1 VGSKTGIRQSFAA
14 PARNDCVEI
23 RGARQNNLKGID
35 LDLPLGKLT
44 VVTGPSGSGKSSL
57 AFETI
62 YAEGQRRYVE
72 TFSPYMRQFLDRMDK
87 PRVDDIRGI
96 PPAIAIEQANPVKSS
111 RSTVG
116 TMTEINDYLKLLWPH
131 VAKAFCPNCGR
142 EIRPETAQSI
152 ADQILQ
158 DCAGKNVLITFWV
171 AVPPKTAPRAFFDFL
186 QQQGYLRVWI
196 DNQVVR
202 ADVAEPAFGGQPLQ
216 VRTAD
221 AKHERGRRGRAIQP
235 VGSTGCPPGAERTDP
250 KIKRLGARVQVIQ
263 DRIAIGEENRARI
276 AEAIETALRF
286 GKGKVNVIPVE
297 AGVSPAKSKNAAD
310 AAATTAMPFSIGW
323 HCAYCDL
330 DIRPPTPGLLS
341 FNNPLGACPECRGFG
356 RTISIDLNKAIPD
369 RRLSIKQGVVRV
381 FRGAEFGESQ
391 KDLLR
396 ACAREEVDIN
406 VPFEELPEADQDFV
420 IEGEKRSGDYTE
432 EDYEHDRWYGV
443 RGFFR
448 WLESKTYKM
457 HVRVLLSRYRA
468 YITCPRCKGG
478 RYQPEALN
486 YKISI
491 KPEIRTPKS
500 EIVLSLPEFQALPI
514 SDAHDFLRNI
524 EIPAPNKTAQMLRD
538 EICARL
544 NYLCEVGVSY
554 LTLDRSTR
562 TLSGGE
568 VQRVNLTTC
577 LGASLVN
584 TLFVMDEPSIGLHPR
599 DVGQLVRVM
608 RNLRDKGNT
617 LLVVEHEEQ
626 IIRAADN
633 LIDLGPGRGEDGG
646 ELVWNGPL
654 DDFLARNGE
663 NVGSAGASPA
673 VSHASRDTGI
683 IFGGA
688 PKTALEG
695 ARAPQSLTRDYLT
708 NRKSIR
714 FPKSRRDWTS
724 SIKLVGARQHNLKN
738 IDVDLPLGVFA
749 CVTGV
754 SGSGKSTLIH
764 DVLYR
769 NLLRARGQSSD
780 HQPSQSYGSAGE
792 PGACKSVIG
801 AHRIADVVM
810 VDQLPLARTPRS
822 TPILYLG
829 LFDRVR
835 ELFAARPEAM
845 AQGLT
850 AGAFSFNSGGGR
862 CERCSGTGYEKIEM
876 QFLSDLFVRCAEC
889 EGKRFQPHVLKVRVQ
904 NKSIHDVLELTV
916 SEAIEFFAQIG
927 ETTIEPSLGAA
938 RPPLPGRERNEVRV
952 GRATEISNGLK
963 VLEEVGLGYLR
974 LGQPLNTLSGGES
987 QRLKLVRHLTQT
999 ENVLPASALD
1009 GLRRGERSTPMNRE
1023 QASNDQNRN
1032 GEAIGNLFIFDEPTT
1047 GLHFDDVAMLLQ
1059 LFQRLVDRGHSIV
1072 VIEHNLEVI
1081 KCADWIIDLGPEAG
1095 EAGGE
1100 VVATGTPEEIARVK
1114 HSHTGKFLRDVLGK
1128 GSAGMLPAV
1137 RGILPRA
1144 TQRAYANDG
1153 NEFTLGAAEKP
1164 SDSMPDGA
1172 SRMLALPNQRADG
1185 GRDGAIQI
1193 HGAREHN
1200 LKNIDIKIPREQ
1212 LVVITGL
1219 SGSGK
1224 STLAFDILFA
1234 EGQRRFLDSMS
1245 PYARQFVEQ
1254 LEKPDVDLVSGLPPS
1269 VAIEQRVTR
1278 GGGKSTV
1285 ATVTEVY
1292 HFLRLLFAKTGTQFC
1307 PDCDLPVAKQSV
1319 ASIVK
1324 QIEAAANRAP
1334 VKVLAPLVK
1343 ARKGFH
1349 TDVAHWA
1356 ERQGFDT
1363 LYVDGRLVPISHFR
1377 KLERF
1382 IEHTIDV
1389 VVGMIDRRRVVHA
1402 RDIVRRALEIGRGT
1416 ARLLDSKNRLTV
1428 TSTEMSC
1435 PGCGRAF
1442 EELDPRLFSFNSPHG
1457 ACEECGG
1464 FGEIWDRELQTAANR
1479 DGESLLENELAAERE
1494 SEWIEEG
1501 EARECPSCHG
1511 SRLNAVARH
1520 VRVQGFT
1527 IDQFTNLSASEAAR
1541 AIDRLKFKGAHQT
1554 IAAGLLPEIQQRL
1567 LFMEKV
1573 GLGYLA
1579 LGRSAKTL
1587 SGGES
1592 QRIRLAAQLGS
1603 NLRGVL
1609 YVLDEPTI
1617 GLHPRDNL
1625 RLLETLT
1632 ALRNKG
1638 NSLVVVEHDDET
1650 MRHADHII
1658 DLGPR
1663 AGIHGGEVVVS
1674 GTLRDIERTPN
1685 SETARCL
1692 KKPLCHPIRGSRR
1705 SLPDTENWIEIRS
1718 ACANNL
1724 KGIDVRFPVGRL
1736 SVITGISG
1744 SGKSTLMHN
1753 VIWPAVCEQLKERK
1767 RAGNGDLFKLV
1778 SGAEEIE
1785 AVYEV
1790 DQSPIGKTSRSTPGT
1805 YVKVF
1810 DEIRGL
1816 YAQLPVSRVRG
1827 YSASRFSFNAEGGR
1841 CETCKGQG
1849 AIKLEMNFLP
1859 SSYVPCEDCHGRRYN
1874 PQTLEVL
1881 YNEKSIGDVMEMTI
1895 EEAAQFFSAH
1905 PKIARPLS
1913 LLLDTGLGYLKLGQP
1928 SPTLSGG
1935 EAQRLK
1941 LVTQLKRG
1949 VGRAADERI
1958 RKMRKP
1964 GSTLYLL
1971 EEPTIGLHMADIELL
1986 LNVLHRLV
1994 DEGNTVIVIEHNL
2007 SVIAEADYIV
2017 DLGPEA
2023 GDAGGDLVAC
2033 GTPEQ
2038 VAKNRVSRTA
2048 PFLQKV
2054 LNQSA
2059 TRVFST

>member
-1 VGSKTGIRQSFAA
+1 MGSKIGNRESVTAA
-14 PARNDCVEI
+14 SGTDCIEI

-35 LDLPLGKLT
+35 VDLPLGKLT

-57 AFETI
+57 SFETI

-96 PPAIAIEQANPVKSS
+96 PPAIAIEQSNPVKTS

-116 TMTEINDYLKLLWPH
+116 TMTEINDYLKLIWPL
-131 VAKAFCPNCGR
+131 VARAFCPNCRR

-152 ADQILQ
+152 ADQILR
-158 DCAGKNVLITFWV
+158 DCAGKNILITFWV
-171 AVPPKTAPRAFFDFL
+171 PVPAKTEPQAFFDFL
-186 QQQGYLRVWI
+186 QQQGYLRVWLADEI
-196 DNQVVR
+196 VR
-202 ADVAEPAFGGQPLQ
+202 VD
-216 VRTAD
+216 
-221 AKHERGRRGRAIQP
+221 
-235 VGSTGCPPGAERTDP
+235 SDP

-263 DRIAIGEENRARI
+263 DRIAISNENRARL

-286 GKGKVNVIPVE
+286 GKGKVNAVPILE
-297 AGVSPAKSKNAAD
+297 AAHPAVGPCQSAI
-310 AAATTAMPFSIGW
+310 PFSTGW

-330 DIRPPTPGLLS
+330 DIRPPTPGLFS

-356 RTISIDLNKAIPD
+356 RTIAIDLNKAIPD
-369 RRLSIKQGVVRV
+369 RSLTIKQGAVRV

-396 ACAREEVDIN
+396 ACAREEIDID
-406 VPFEELPEADQDFV
+406 VPFEELPQADQDFV
-420 IEGEKRSGDYTE
+420 IEGERHSGEYTD
-432 EDYEHDRWYGV
+432 EDYENDRWYGV

-468 YITCPRCKGG
+468 YVRCPKCEGG

-486 YKISI
+486 YKIVAAVSDC
-491 KPEIRTPKS
+491 RDGDQKS
-500 EIVLSLPEFQALPI
+500 PLQLTLPEFQALSI
-514 SDAHDFLRNI
+514 SNTHDFLRRLNA
-524 EIPAPNKTAQMLRD
+524 PAGDKTTQMLRD

-544 NYLCEVGVSY
+544 NYLCEVGVGY

-608 RNLRDKGNT
+608 HNLRDKGNT

-633 LIDLGPGRGEDGG
+633 LIDLGPGRGEHGG
-646 ELVWNGPL
+646 RLVWNGAL
-654 DDFLARNGE
+654 QDFVGQVLRLPNPATASDALALQ
-663 NVGSAGASPA
+663 
-673 VSHASRDTGI
+673 SR
-683 IFGGA
+683 
-688 PKTALEG
+688 
-695 ARAPQSLTRDYLT
+695 SLTADYLSG
-708 NRKSIR
+708 RKSITV
-714 FPKSRRDWTS
+714 PKSRRKS
-724 SIKLVGARQHNLKN
+724 KSAIKITGARQHNLKN
-738 IDVDLPLGVFA
+738 IDVELPLGVFT

-754 SGSGKSTLIH
+754 SGSGKSTLVH

-769 NLLRARGQSSD
+769 NLLVAKGQRNGD
-780 HQPSQSYGSAGE
+780 DV
-792 PGACKSVIG
+792 GACKTITG
-801 AHRIADVVM
+801 AHRINDVMM
-810 VDQLPLARTPRS
+810 VDQSPLARTPRS

-835 ELFAARPEAM
+835 ELFAAQPEAM
-845 AQGLT
+845 AQGL
-850 AGAFSFNSGGGR
+850 AASAFSFNSGNGR

-889 EGKRFQPHVLKVRVQ
+889 EGKRFQPHILKVRLKE
-904 NKSIHDVLELTV
+904 KSIHGILELTV
-916 SEAIEFFAQIG
+916 GEAIEFFAQ
-927 ETTIEPSLGAA
+927 LGD
-938 RPPLPGRERNEVRV
+938 ER
-952 GRATEISNGLK
+952 GAQISHGLK
-963 VLEEVGLGYLR
+963 VLGEVGLGYLR

-987 QRLKLVRHLTQT
+987 QRLKLVGHLAET
-999 ENVLPASALD
+999 ENVQRPSA
-1009 GLRRGERSTPMNRE
+1009 
-1023 QASNDQNRN
+1023 
-1032 GEAIGNLFIFDEPTT
+1032 EAAGSLFIFDEPTT
-1047 GLHFDDVAMLLQ
+1047 GLHFDDVAMLLR

-1081 KCADWIIDLGPEAG
+1081 KCADWIVDLGPEAG
-1095 EAGGE
+1095 DAGGE
-1100 VVATGTPEEIARVK
+1100 VVAVGTPEQIADIEK
-1114 HSHTGKFLRDVLGK
+1114 SHTGKFLKRVLSKIQKSLRVIPSGK
-1128 GSAGMLPAV
+1128 HGEGPHKTSRELEGSFAY
-1137 RGILPRA
+1137 
-1144 TQRAYANDG
+1144 TQDDG
-1153 NEFTLGAAEKP
+1153 VELARAAETGP
-1164 SDSMPDGA
+1164 RFRV
-1172 SRMLALPNQRADG
+1172 SRRN
-1185 GRDGAIQI
+1185 GAIRV

-1200 LKNIDIKIPREQ
+1200 LKNIDVKIPREQ

-1307 PDCDLPVAKQSV
+1307 PDCDVPVAKQSV

-1324 QIEAAANRAP
+1324 QIEAAAKSRKLSGL
-1334 VKVLAPLVK
+1334 KVLAPLVK

-1356 ERQGFDT
+1356 ERQGFET
-1363 LYVDGRLVPISHFR
+1363 LCVDGQLLPIRNFR

-1382 IEHTIDV
+1382 KEHTIDV
-1389 VVGMIDRRRVVHA
+1389 VVGVIDRKRIADVREIA
-1402 RDIVRRALEIGRGT
+1402 RRALEIGRGT
-1416 ARLLDSKNRLTV
+1416 ARLLDSRNRMTV
-1428 TSTEMSC
+1428 MSTEMSC
-1435 PGCGRAF
+1435 PRCGRAF

-1457 ACEECGG
+1457 ACEACGG
-1464 FGEIWDRELQTAANR
+1464 FGEIWDQDFQTASDR
-1479 DGESLLENELAAERE
+1479 DGESVLENELAAERE
-1494 SEWIEEG
+1494 SEWIEES
-1501 EARECPSCHG
+1501 EARECSSCHG

-1520 VRVQGFT
+1520 VRVQGYT
-1527 IDQFTNLSASEAAR
+1527 IDQFTNFSASEAVR
-1541 AIDRLKFKGAHQT
+1541 RIDRLKFKGTHQT

-1567 LFMEKV
+1567 RFMEKV

-1638 NSLVVVEHDDET
+1638 NSLIIVEHDEET
-1650 MRHADHII
+1650 MRRADHII

-1663 AGIHGGEVVVS
+1663 AGLHGGQVVAT
-1674 GTLRDIERTPN
+1674 GTLGDIDRNLN

-1692 KKPLCHPIRGSRR
+1692 KAPVRHPIRGSRR
-1705 SLPDTENWIEIRS
+1705 ALRDVDNWIEIRG
-1718 ACANNL
+1718 ARANNL
-1724 KGIDVRFPVGRL
+1724 KNVDVRFPVGRL
-1736 SVITGISG
+1736 SVISGISG
-1744 SGKSTLMHN
+1744 SGKSTLMHD
-1753 VIWPAVCEQLKERK
+1753 VIWTAVRQQLQERK

-1778 SGAEEIE
+1778 SGAQEIE

-1810 DEIRGL
+1810 DEIRNL

-1849 AIKLEMNFLP
+1849 VIKLEMNFLP

-1874 PQTLEVL
+1874 PQTLEIL

-1895 EEAAQFFSAH
+1895 EEAAQFFSVH

-1913 LLLDTGLGYLKLGQP
+1913 LLVDTGLGYLKLGQP

-1949 VGRAADERI
+1949 VGRAVNERI

-2007 SVIAEADYIV
+2007 DVIAEADYIV

-2023 GDAGGDLVAC
+2023 GDAGGRVVAA
-2033 GTPEQ
+2033 GTPEH

-2048 PFLQKV
+2048 PFLRKV
-2054 LNQSA
+2054 LNTSRA
-2059 TRVFST
+2059 KPALSSERSEAKSKDPVALP

>member
-1 VGSKTGIRQSFAA
+1 VGSKIASTKHRRVPVAKDYIE
-14 PARNDCVEI
+14 V

-35 LDLPLGKLT
+35 VDLPLGKLT
-44 VVTGPSGSGKSSL
+44 AVTGPSGSGKSSL

-116 TMTEINDYLKLLWPH
+116 TMTEINDYLKLLWPR
-131 VAKAFCPNCGR
+131 VARAFCPNCGR

-152 ADQILQ
+152 VEQIFTQFSTCHSERSEAKRNEVEESLTFSKISRDPSTSLRSAQ
-158 DCAGKNVLITFWV
+158 DDKRETPVTVLVTFWV
-171 AVPPKTAPRAFFDFL
+171 AVPPKTEPRKFFEFL

-196 DNQVVR
+196 DNQIVR
-202 ADVAEPAFGGQPLQ
+202 VDV
-216 VRTAD
+216 
-221 AKHERGRRGRAIQP
+221 
-235 VGSTGCPPGAERTDP
+235 DP
-250 KIKRLGARVQVIQ
+250 KFKRLGARVQVIQ
-263 DRIAIGEENRARI
+263 DRITISKENRARLV
-276 AEAIETALRF
+276 ESIETALRF
-286 GKGKVNVIPVE
+286 GKGKVNIIPVSE
-297 AGVSPAKSKNAAD
+297 NARHPVNREQVPNAQRGTDHRSPITD
-310 AAATTAMPFSIGW
+310 HDLPFSTGW
-323 HCAYCDL
+323 HCAHCDL
-330 DIRPPTPGLLS
+330 DVRPPTPGLFS

-356 RTISIDLNKAIPD
+356 RTIAIDLNKAIPN
-369 RRLSIKQGVVRV
+369 RSLSIKQGVVRV

-396 ACAREEVDIN
+396 ACARKEIDID
-406 VPFEELPEADQDFV
+406 VPFEELPKTDRDFV
-420 IEGEKRSGDYTE
+420 IEGEKRSGDYTD
-432 EDYEHDRWYGV
+432 EDYENDRWYGV

-468 YITCPRCKGG
+468 YITCPSCNGG
-478 RYQPEALN
+478 RYQPEARN
-486 YKISI
+486 YKILGAAVSG
-491 KPEIRTPKS
+491 PPS
-500 EIVLSLPEFQALPI
+500 EKGGLETAPPCLTVPEFQALSV
-514 SDAHDFLRNI
+514 SDARDFLRAI
-524 EIPAPNKTAQMLRD
+524 EIPSNDSTARMLRD

-544 NYLCEVGVSY
+544 NYLCEVGVGY

-599 DVGQLVRVM
+599 DVGRLVCVM
-608 RNLRDKGNT
+608 HNLRDKGNT

-626 IIRAADN
+626 VIRAADN
-633 LIDLGPGRGEDGG
+633 LIDIGPGRGEHGG
-646 ELVWNGPL
+646 ELVWNGTLDQFVNAADAPL
-654 DDFLARNGE
+654 RRALAGNRRE
-663 NVGSAGASPA
+663 
-673 VSHASRDTGI
+673 
-683 IFGGA
+683 GA
-688 PKTALEG
+688 P
-695 ARAPQSLTRDYLT
+695 APSLTREYLT
-708 NRKSIR
+708 RRKSIPVPR
-714 FPKSRRDWTS
+714 SRRKWSS
-724 SIKLVGARQHNLKN
+724 SIRIVGARQHNLRK
-738 IDVDLPLGVFA
+738 IDVDLPLGVFT

-769 NLLRARGQSSD
+769 NLLIAKGQSSD
-780 HQPSQSYGSAGE
+780 SE
-792 PGACKSVIG
+792 PGACKSVTG
-801 AHRIADVVM
+801 GHRIREVIM
-810 VDQLPLARTPRS
+810 VDQAPLARTPRS
-822 TPILYLG
+822 TPLLYLG
-829 LFDRVR
+829 LYDRVR
-835 ELFAARPEAM
+835 ELFAAQPESM
-845 AQGLT
+845 SQGLT
-850 AGAFSFNSGGGR
+850 AGTFSFNSGSGR

-889 EGKRFQPHVLKVRVQ
+889 EGKRFQPHVLKVQ
-904 NKSIHDVLELTV
+904 LHGKSIHDLLKLTV
-916 SEAIEFFAQIG
+916 SEAIEFFVQIG
-927 ETTIEPSLGAA
+927 EEKSLSEPLG
-938 RPPLPGRERNEVRV
+938 
-952 GRATEISNGLK
+952 

-987 QRLKLVRHLTQT
+987 QRLKLVGHLAET
-999 ENVLPASALD
+999 ENAVALASSQSPI
-1009 GLRRGERSTPMNRE
+1009 GKMPMPR
-1023 QASNDQNRN
+1023 
-1032 GEAIGNLFIFDEPTT
+1032 GNLFIFDEPTT
-1047 GLHFDDVAMLLQ
+1047 GLHFDDVAMLLR
-1059 LFQRLVDRGHSIV
+1059 LFQRMVDCGHSIL
-1072 VIEHNLEVI
+1072 VIEHNLQVI
-1081 KCADWIIDLGPEAG
+1081 KCADWIVDLGPEAG
-1095 EAGGE
+1095 DAGGE
-1100 VVATGTPEEIARVK
+1100 VVAVGTPEQIARTGA
-1114 HSHTGKFLRDVLGK
+1114 SHTGHFLQSVLTPSRK
-1128 GSAGMLPAV
+1128 KLPV
-1137 RGILPRA
+1137 IPR
-1144 TQRAYANDG
+1144 REDGEGPREPSRELERSFAYAQDDYA
-1153 NEFTLGAAEKP
+1153 EMARAAEDAP
-1164 SDSMPDGA
+1164 RFRVNGA
-1172 SRMLALPNQRADG
+1172 N
-1185 GRDGAIQI
+1185 GAIQV

-1200 LKNIDIKIPREQ
+1200 LKNIDVKIPREQ
-1212 LVVITGL
+1212 IVVVTGL

-1307 PDCDLPVAKQSV
+1307 PDCDLPVEKQSL
-1319 ASIVK
+1319 AAITK
-1324 QIEAAANRAP
+1324 QIESTARRGP
-1334 VKVLAPLVK
+1334 VRVLAPLVK

-1349 TDVAHWA
+1349 IEVARWA

-1363 LYVDGRLVPISHFR
+1363 LYVDGKLVPIQHFR

-1382 IEHTIDV
+1382 KEHTIDV
-1389 VVGMIDRRRVVHA
+1389 VVGLIDRKRITETRE
-1402 RDIVRRALEIGRGT
+1402 IVRRALEIGRGT

-1428 TSTEMSC
+1428 LSTEMSC
-1435 PGCGRAF
+1435 PNCGRAF

-1464 FGEIWDRELQTAANR
+1464 FGEIWNQDLQTAASP
-1479 DGESLLENELAAERE
+1479 DGESVLETELAAERE

-1501 EARECPSCHG
+1501 EARKCPSCHG

-1520 VRVQGFT
+1520 VRVQGYT

-1541 AIDRLKFKGAHQT
+1541 KVEKLKFRGTHQT
-1554 IAAGLLPEIQQRL
+1554 IAAGLVPEIQQRL
-1567 LFMEKV
+1567 RFMKKV

-1625 RLLETLT
+1625 RLLDTLT

-1638 NSLVVVEHDDET
+1638 NSLIIVEHDEET
-1650 MRHADHII
+1650 MRRADHIV

-1663 AGIHGGEVVVS
+1663 AGIHGGEIVAA
-1674 GTLRDIERTPN
+1674 GTLRDVERN
-1685 SETARCL
+1685 AHSETARCL
-1692 KKPLCHPIRGSRR
+1692 KSPLRHPLRGLRR
-1705 SLPDTENWIEIRS
+1705 SLRNIENWIEVRG
-1718 ACANNL
+1718 ARANNL
-1724 KGIDVRFPVGRL
+1724 KDIDVRLPVGRL

-1744 SGKSTLMHN
+1744 SGKSTLMHG

-1767 RAGNGDLFKLV
+1767 RAGNGDLFRLV
-1778 SGAEEIE
+1778 SGTQEIE

-1810 DEIRGL
+1810 DEIRNL
-1816 YAQLPVSRVRG
+1816 YAQLPVSRMRG

-1849 AIKLEMNFLP
+1849 VIKLEMNFLP
-1859 SSYVPCEDCHGRRYN
+1859 RSYVPCEDCGGKRYN

-1881 YNEKSIGDVMEMTI
+1881 YNDKSIGDVMEMTI

-1913 LLLDTGLGYLKLGQP
+1913 LLVDTGLGYLKLGQP

-1949 VGRAADERI
+1949 VNRAADEKI
-1958 RKMRKP
+1958 RKMREP

-2023 GDAGGDLVAC
+2023 GADGGEVVAS

-2048 PFLQKV
+2048 PFLRKV
-2054 LNQSA
+2054 LNASRA
-2059 TRVFST
+2059 KAALSS

>member
-1 VGSKTGIRQSFAA
+1 
-14 PARNDCVEI
+14 
-23 RGARQNNLKGID
+23 
-35 LDLPLGKLT
+35 
-44 VVTGPSGSGKSSL
+44 
-57 AFETI
+57 
-62 YAEGQRRYVE
+62 
-72 TFSPYMRQFLDRMDK
+72 MRQFLDRMDK

-96 PPAIAIEQANPVKSS
+96 PPAIAIEQSNPVKTS

-116 TMTEINDYLKLLWPH
+116 TMTEINDYLKLLWPR
-131 VAKAFCPNCGR
+131 VAHAFCPSCGR
-142 EIRPETAQSI
+142 EIRLETAQSI
-152 ADQILQ
+152 AEQILR
-158 DCAGKNVLITFWV
+158 DCIGKNVLITFWV
-171 AVPPKTAPRAFFDFL
+171 GVPSKTELRTFFDFL

-202 ADVAEPAFGGQPLQ
+202 VD
-216 VRTAD
+216 
-221 AKHERGRRGRAIQP
+221 
-235 VGSTGCPPGAERTDP
+235 DP
-250 KIKRLGARVQVIQ
+250 NPNVKKLGARVQVVQ
-263 DRIAIGEENRARI
+263 DRMAIAEENRARLV
-276 AEAIETALRF
+276 EAIEPALRF
-286 GKGKVNVIPVE
+286 GKGQVNVIPVE
-297 AGVSPAKSKNAAD
+297 AGVRPAISKSSAD
-310 AAATTAMPFSIGW
+310 TATATVLPFSTGW
-323 HCAYCDL
+323 HCAWCDL
-330 DIRPPTPGLLS
+330 DIRPPTVGLFS
-341 FNNPLGACPECRGFG
+341 FNNPLGACPDCRGFG
-356 RTISIDLNKAIPD
+356 RTIAIDLNKAIPD

-396 ACAREEVDIN
+396 ACAREDIDIN
-406 VPFEELPEADQDFV
+406 VPFDELPKADQDFV
-420 IEGEKRSGDYTE
+420 IEGERRSGEYTD

-468 YITCPRCKGG
+468 YVTCPKCYGG
-478 RYQPEALN
+478 RYQPEALS
-486 YKISI
+486 YKIVAAGSDGRAGDQRSPLKISI
-491 KPEIRTPKS
+491 
-500 EIVLSLPEFQALPI
+500 PEFQALSI
-514 SDAHDFLRNI
+514 SDARNLLRTL
-524 EIPAPNKTAQMLRD
+524 EGLPNDKTAQMLRD

-544 NYLCEVGVSY
+544 NYLCEVGLGY

-577 LGASLVN
+577 LGASLAN

-608 RNLRDKGNT
+608 HNLRDKGNT

-633 LIDLGPGRGEDGG
+633 LIDLGPGRGEHGG
-646 ELVWNGPL
+646 ELVWNGPFN
-654 DDFLARNGE
+654 DFVEG
-663 NVGSAGASPA
+663 GSPPGRSANRRIGTPA
-673 VSHASRDTGI
+673 
-683 IFGGA
+683 
-688 PKTALEG
+688 P
-695 ARAPQSLTRDYLT
+695 SLTRDYLT
-708 NRKSIR
+708 NRKSIPI
-714 FPKSRRDWTS
+714 PKTRRGSDSCIKISR
-724 SIKLVGARQHNLKN
+724 ARQHNLKN
-738 IDVDLPLGVFA
+738 IDVQLPLGVFT

-754 SGSGKSTLIH
+754 SGSGKSTLVH

-769 NLLRARGQSSD
+769 NLLLAKGQFSD
-780 HQPSQSYGSAGE
+780 QE
-792 PGACKSVIG
+792 PGACKSITG
-801 AHRIADVVM
+801 THRIGDVVM
-810 VDQLPLARTPRS
+810 VDQSPLARTPRS

-829 LFDRVR
+829 LFDQVR
-835 ELFAARPEAM
+835 ELFAAQPEAM

-850 AGAFSFNSGGGR
+850 TASFSFNSGTGR

-876 QFLSDLFVRCAEC
+876 QFLSDLYVRCAEC
-889 EGKRFQPHVLKVRVQ
+889 EGKRFQPHVLKVRSRD
-904 NKSIHDVLELTV
+904 KSIHDVLELTIN
-916 SEAIEFFAQIG
+916 EAIQFFASVGQHRIDEAPSPRSSPWKG
-927 ETTIEPSLGAA
+927 EADA
-938 RPPLPGRERNEVRV
+938 KRQVRV
-952 GRATEISNGLK
+952 DPCRQISDGLK
-963 VLEEVGLGYLR
+963 VLDEVGLGYLR

-987 QRLKLVRHLTQT
+987 QRLKLVGHLAET
-999 ENVLPASALD
+999 ENAK
-1009 GLRRGERSTPMNRE
+1009 RSTSKP
-1023 QASNDQNRN
+1023 QHPN
-1032 GEAIGNLFIFDEPTT
+1032 GKAIGNQQSATGNLFIFDEPTT
-1047 GLHFDDVAMLLQ
+1047 GLHFDDVALLLQ
-1059 LFQRLVDRGHSIV
+1059 LFQRLVDRGHSLV

-1081 KCADWIIDLGPEAG
+1081 KSADWIVDLGPEAG
-1095 EAGGE
+1095 DAGGE
-1100 VVATGTPEEIARVK
+1100 VVAVGTPEEIAK
-1114 HSHTGKFLRDVLGK
+1114 TENSHTGRFLRNVISSGAK
-1128 GSAGMLPAV
+1128 RS
-1137 RGILPRA
+1137 RA
-1144 TQRAYANDG
+1144 
-1153 NEFTLGAAEKP
+1153 
-1164 SDSMPDGA
+1164 A
-1172 SRMLALPNQRADG
+1172 SRPPEAAWPGFQSPWQDRMAISPGSFDYAQDDSVELLRVADAS
-1185 GRDGAIQI
+1185 GRYNPDKRNGAIHV

-1200 LKNIDIKIPREQ
+1200 LKNIDLKIPREQ

-1224 STLAFDILFA
+1224 STVAFDILFA

-1254 LEKPDVDLVSGLPPS
+1254 LEKPDVDLVSGLPPT

-1307 PDCDLPVAKQSV
+1307 PACDLPVEKQSA

-1324 QIEAAANRAP
+1324 QIETAAKRGP
-1334 VKVLAPLVK
+1334 LKVLAPLVK

-1349 TDVAHWA
+1349 TDVARWA
-1356 ERQGFDT
+1356 DRQGFDT
-1363 LYVDGRLVPISHFR
+1363 LYVDGKLIPIAQFR

-1382 IEHTIDV
+1382 KEHTIDV
-1389 VVGMIDRRRVVHA
+1389 VVGVIDRRRIVSA
-1402 RDIVRRALEIGRGT
+1402 REITHRALDIGKGT

-1428 TSTEMSC
+1428 VSTEMSC
-1435 PGCGRAF
+1435 PNCGRAF

-1457 ACEECGG
+1457 MCEECGG
-1464 FGEIWDRELQTAANR
+1464 FGEIWNHDLQTGANR
-1479 DGESLLENELAAERE
+1479 DGESVLENELAAERE
-1494 SEWIEEG
+1494 SEWIDEG
-1501 EARECPSCHG
+1501 EARKCPSCHG
-1511 SRLNAVARH
+1511 SRLNAEARH
-1520 VRVQGFT
+1520 VRVQGYT
-1527 IDQFTNLSASEAAR
+1527 IDQFTDRSAGQAAR
-1541 AIDRLKFKGAHQT
+1541 AIAKLRFKGRNQT
-1554 IAAGLLPEIQQRL
+1554 VAAGLIPEIQQRL
-1567 LFMEKV
+1567 RFMETV

-1617 GLHPRDNL
+1617 GLHPRDNQ

-1632 ALRNKG
+1632 TLRNKG
-1638 NSLVVVEHDDET
+1638 NSLLVVEHDEET
-1650 MRHADHII
+1650 IRRADHIV

-1663 AGIHGGEVVVS
+1663 AGIHGGQVVTS
-1674 GTLRDIERTPN
+1674 GTLSEVQKNPN

-1692 KKPLCHPIRGSRR
+1692 KSPLCHPIRGSRR
-1705 SLPDTENWIEIRS
+1705 SLRDVENWIEIHGAR
-1718 ACANNL
+1718 ANNL
-1724 KGIDVRFPVGRL
+1724 KNIDVRFPVGRL

-1744 SGKSTLMHN
+1744 SGKSTLMDD
-1753 VIWPAVCEQLKERK
+1753 VIWPAVRDQLNARK
-1767 RAGNGDLFKLV
+1767 RAGDGDLFKLV
-1778 SGAEEIE
+1778 SGAQELE

-1810 DEIRGL
+1810 DEVRNL
-1816 YAQLPVSRVRG
+1816 YAQLPVSRMRG

-1849 AIKLEMNFLP
+1849 VIKLEMNFLP
-1859 SSYVPCEDCHGRRYN
+1859 SSYVSCEDCHGRRYN
-1874 PQTLEVL
+1874 PQTLEVF

-1895 EEAAQFFSAH
+1895 EEAGQFFSAH

-1913 LLLDTGLGYLKLGQP
+1913 LLVDTGLGYLKLGQP

-1949 VGRAADERI
+1949 VNRAADERI

-2023 GDAGGDLVAC
+2023 GDAGGQMVAC

-2048 PFLQKV
+2048 PFLRDV
-2054 LNQSA
+2054 LNSRRPKAALSRWAERRTAQS
-2059 TRVFST
+2059 

>member
-1 VGSKTGIRQSFAA
+1 VGLKTIAKECAKA
-14 PARNDCVEI
+14 PHERGCVEI

-87 PRVDDIRGI
+87 PRVDEIRGI
-96 PPAIAIEQANPVKSS
+96 PPAIAIEQSNPVKSS

-116 TMTEINDYLKLLWPH
+116 TTTEINDYLKLLWPR
-131 VAKAFCPNCGR
+131 VARAFCPSCGR
-142 EIRPETAQSI
+142 EIRPETAKSV
-152 ADQILQ
+152 ADQVLH
-158 DCAGKNVLITFWV
+158 DCEGKNALITFWV
-171 AVPPKTAPRAFFDFL
+171 AVPPKTEPRAFFQFL

-196 DNQVVR
+196 DNAIVR
-202 ADVAEPAFGGQPLQ
+202 VDV
-216 VRTAD
+216 
-221 AKHERGRRGRAIQP
+221 
-235 VGSTGCPPGAERTDP
+235 DP
-250 KIKRLGARVQVIQ
+250 KIKRLGMRLQVIQ
-263 DRIAIGEENRARI
+263 DRIAINPQNRARLV
-276 AEAIETALRF
+276 EAIETALRF
-286 GKGKVNVIPVE
+286 GKGKINVIPTAAE
-297 AGVSPAKSKNAAD
+297 AGVSPPISA
-310 AAATTAMPFSIGW
+310 AAATTGSAVRNRQSGMPFSTGW
-323 HCAYCDL
+323 HCAHCDL
-330 DIRPPTPGLLS
+330 DIRPPTPGLFS

-356 RTISIDLNKAIPD
+356 RTIAIDLNKAIPD
-369 RRLSIKQGVVRV
+369 RSLAIKDGVVRV

-396 ACAREEVDIN
+396 ACAREEIDIN
-406 VPFEELPEADQDFV
+406 IPFEELPKSDQDFV
-420 IEGEKRSGDYTE
+420 IKGQKRSGDYTE
-432 EDYEHDRWYGV
+432 DDYENDRWYGV
-443 RGFFR
+443 HGFFR

-468 YITCPRCKGG
+468 YTTCPSCSGG
-478 RYQPEALN
+478 RFQPEALN
-486 YKISI
+486 YKISA
-491 KPEIRTPKS
+491 KS
-500 EIVLSLPEFQALPI
+500 EFLLTLPQFAALSISQAY
-514 SDAHDFLRNI
+514 DFLGKLDISLNDS
-524 EIPAPNKTAQMLRD
+524 TAQMLRS

-544 NYLCEVGVSY
+544 NYLCEVGVGY

-584 TLFVMDEPSIGLHPR
+584 TLFVMDEPSVGLHPR
-599 DVGQLVRVM
+599 DIGRLVRVM
-608 RNLRDKGNT
+608 HNLRDKGNT

-626 IIRAADN
+626 IIRATDN
-633 LIDLGPGRGEDGG
+633 LIDVGPGRGERGG
-646 ELVWNGPL
+646 ELVFSGTL
-654 DDFLARNGE
+654 EDF
-663 NVGSAGASPA
+663 VGGKSRFAAPGL
-673 VSHASRDTGI
+673 ASRAKLTI
-683 IFGGA
+683 H
-688 PKTALEG
+688 
-695 ARAPQSLTRDYLT
+695 RSLTRDYLSG
-708 NRKSIR
+708 RKWIPV
-714 FPKSRRDWTS
+714 PKSRRKS
-724 SIKLVGARQHNLKN
+724 RSFIKIAGASQHNLKN
-738 IDVDLPLGVFA
+738 IDVDLPLGLFT

-769 NLLRARGQSSD
+769 NLLRAKG
-780 HQPSQSYGSAGE
+780 QPSDQE
-792 PGACKSVIG
+792 PGACKSVTS
-801 AHRIADVVM
+801 AHRIDDVVM
-810 VDQLPLARTPRS
+810 VDQAPLARTPRS

-829 LFDRVR
+829 LYDRVR
-835 ELFAARPEAM
+835 ELFAGQTEAM

-850 AGAFSFNSGGGR
+850 ASAFSFNSGSGR
-862 CERCSGTGYEKIEM
+862 CERCSGTGFEKIEM
-876 QFLSDLFVRCAEC
+876 QFLSDLYVRCAEC
-889 EGKRFQPHVLKVRVQ
+889 EGRRFQPHVLNVKLHE
-904 NKSIHDVLELTV
+904 KSIHDLLELTV
-916 SEAIEFFAQIG
+916 SEAIEFFAQVG
-927 ETTIEPSLGAA
+927 EETRLSK
-938 RPPLPGRERNEVRV
+938 PL
-952 GRATEISNGLK
+952 A
-963 VLEEVGLGYLR
+963 VLEEVGLGYLQ

-987 QRLKLVRHLTQT
+987 QRLKLVRHLSET
-999 ENVLPASALD
+999 ENV
-1009 GLRRGERSTPMNRE
+1009 RST
-1023 QASNDQNRN
+1023 N
-1032 GEAIGNLFIFDEPTT
+1032 GESAIGNLFIFDEPTT
-1047 GLHFDDVAMLLQ
+1047 GLHFDDVSMLLR
-1059 LFQRLVDRGHSIV
+1059 LFQRLVDRGHSVV

-1081 KCADWIIDLGPEAG
+1081 KCADWIVDLGPDAG
-1095 EAGGE
+1095 DAGGE
-1100 VVATGTPEEIARVK
+1100 VVASGTPEQIAK
-1114 HSHTGKFLRDVLGK
+1114 IDNSHTGIFLRSVLSK
-1128 GSAGMLPAV
+1128 SRTPLHVIPS
-1137 RGILPRA
+1137 RGDGEGPHKISRELARSF
-1144 TQRAYANDG
+1144 AYAQDDSAELTRAAETAPRFHA
-1153 NEFTLGAAEKP
+1153 NEF
-1164 SDSMPDGA
+1164 
-1172 SRMLALPNQRADG
+1172 N
-1185 GRDGAIQI
+1185 GAISI

-1200 LKNIDIKIPREQ
+1200 LKNIDVKIPRDQ
-1212 LVVITGL
+1212 VVVITGL

-1254 LEKPDVDLVSGLPPS
+1254 LEKPDIDLVEGLPPS
-1269 VAIEQRVTR
+1269 VAIEQRITR

-1307 PDCDLPVAKQSV
+1307 PDCDLPVEKQSV
-1319 ASIVK
+1319 SAIVK
-1324 QIEAAANRAP
+1324 QVEAAAKRGP
-1334 VKVLAPLVK
+1334 LKVLAPLVK

-1356 ERQGFDT
+1356 GRQGFDT
-1363 LYVDGRLVPISHFR
+1363 LFVDGRLVPISRFR

-1382 IEHTIDV
+1382 KEHTIDV
-1389 VVGMIDRRRVVHA
+1389 VVGAIDAKRILKA
-1402 RDIVRRALEIGRGT
+1402 RNLMQRALEIGRGT
-1416 ARLLDSKNRLTV
+1416 AHLLNTKNRLTV
-1428 TSTEMSC
+1428 MSTEMSC

-1457 ACEECGG
+1457 RCEECGG
-1464 FGEIWDRELQTAANR
+1464 FGEIWNRDLQTGAEDNGDSA
-1479 DGESLLENELAAERE
+1479 LENELAAERE
-1494 SEWIEEG
+1494 SEWIDKEEG
-1501 EARECPSCHG
+1501 RECPSCHG

-1520 VRVQGFT
+1520 VQVQGFA
-1527 IDQFTNLSASEAAR
+1527 IDDFTALSASEARKVVAKLR
-1541 AIDRLKFKGAHQT
+1541 FRGTHKT
-1554 IAAGLLPEIQQRL
+1554 IAPELLPEIQQRL
-1567 LFMEKV
+1567 KFMENV

-1625 RLLETLT
+1625 RLLDTLT
-1632 ALRNKG
+1632 TLCEKG
-1638 NSLVVVEHDDET
+1638 NSLVIVEHDEET
-1650 MRHADHII
+1650 MRRADHIV

-1663 AGIHGGEVVVS
+1663 AGVHGGEIVVQ
-1674 GTLRDIERTPN
+1674 GTLRDIEQATN
-1685 SETARCL
+1685 SETGRCL
-1692 KKPLCHPIRGSRR
+1692 KSPICHPTRKSRR
-1705 SLPDTENWIEIRS
+1705 SLRSVEDWIKIRG
-1718 ACANNL
+1718 ARVNNL
-1724 KGIDVRFPVGRL
+1724 KDVDARFPLGRL

-1744 SGKSTLMHN
+1744 SGKSTLMHE
-1753 VIWPAVCEQLKERK
+1753 VLLPGVREQLNKK
-1767 RAGNGDLFKLV
+1767 RASGDGHLFKLV
-1778 SGAEEIE
+1778 SGATEIE

-1810 DEIRGL
+1810 DEIRNL

-1881 YNEKSIGDVMEMTI
+1881 YNRKSIGDVMEMTI
-1895 EEAAQFFSAH
+1895 EEAAEFFSAH
-1905 PKIARPLS
+1905 PKIARALS
-1913 LLLDTGLGYLKLGQP
+1913 LLVDTGLGYLKLGQP

-1949 VGRAADERI
+1949 VNRALNERI

-1964 GSTLYLL
+1964 RSTLYLL
-1971 EEPTIGLHMADIELL
+1971 EEPTIGLHMADVALL

-2007 SVIAEADYIV
+2007 SVIAEADYIL

-2023 GDAGGDLVAC
+2023 GAEGGEVVAF
-2033 GTPEQ
+2033 GTPEE
-2038 VAKNRVSRTA
+2038 VAQNRISRTA
-2048 PFLQKV
+2048 PFLRDV
-2054 LNQSA
+2054 LKASA
-2059 TRVFST
+2059 

>member
-1 VGSKTGIRQSFAA
+1 VGSKIGKKHGLIA
-14 PARNDCVEI
+14 PARNNCIEI
-23 RGARQNNLKGID
+23 RAARQNNLKGINV
-35 LDLPLGKLT
+35 DLPLGKLT

-96 PPAIAIEQANPVKSS
+96 PPAIAIEQSNPVKTS

-131 VAKAFCPNCGR
+131 VARAFCPNCSR
-142 EIRPETAQSI
+142 EIRPETAKSI
-152 ADQILQ
+152 SDQMLH
-158 DCAGKNVLITFWV
+158 DCDGKTVLITFWV
-171 AVPPKTAPRAFFDFL
+171 AVPAKTAPRAFFDFL

-196 DNQVVR
+196 ENQIVR
-202 ADVAEPAFGGQPLQ
+202 VDAD
-216 VRTAD
+216 
-221 AKHERGRRGRAIQP
+221 
-235 VGSTGCPPGAERTDP
+235 ST
-250 KIKRLGARVQVIQ
+250 IKRLGARVQVIQ
-263 DRIAIGEENRARI
+263 DRIAINEENRARLT
-276 AEAIETALRF
+276 EAIETALRF
-286 GKGKVNVIPVE
+286 GKGKINVIPTVE
-297 AGVSPAKSKNAAD
+297 AGVPPATSKSAAD
-310 AAATTAMPFSIGW
+310 TAAITLSAIPFSTGW
-323 HCAYCDL
+323 HCAWCDL
-330 DIRPPTPGLLS
+330 DIRPPTAGLFS

-356 RTISIDLNKAIPD
+356 RTIAIDLNKAIPD
-369 RRLSIKQGVVRV
+369 RSLSIKQGVVRA

-396 ACAREEVDIN
+396 ACAREEIDIN
-406 VPFEELPEADQDFV
+406 VPFEELPKADQDFV
-420 IEGEKRSGDYTE
+420 IEGERPPGDYTE
-432 EDYEHDRWYGV
+432 EDYENDRWYGV

-468 YITCPRCKGG
+468 YVTCPKCNGG

-486 YKISI
+486 FKIVAAVYDRRDGARRA
-491 KPEIRTPKS
+491 PLQLT
-500 EIVLSLPEFQALPI
+500 LPEFQALSI
-514 SDAHDFLRNI
+514 SDARDFLRAI
-524 EIPAPNKTAQMLRD
+524 DISLTDKTAQMLRD
-538 EICARL
+538 EIAARL
-544 NYLCEVGVSY
+544 NYLCEVGVGY

-608 RNLRDKGNT
+608 HNLRDKGNT

-633 LIDLGPGRGEDGG
+633 LIDLGPGRGEHGG
-646 ELVWNGPL
+646 ELVWSGPL
-654 DDFLARNGE
+654 DSFLGGSRSE
-663 NVGSAGASPA
+663 NAI
-673 VSHASRDTGI
+673 H
-683 IFGGA
+683 
-688 PKTALEG
+688 
-695 ARAPQSLTRDYLT
+695 QSLTRDYLT
-708 NRKSIR
+708 NQKSIPI
-714 FPKSRRDWTS
+714 PKSRHESTS
-724 SIKLVGARQHNLKN
+724 SIKIGGAQQHNLKN

-769 NLLRARGQSSD
+769 NLLRAKGQSVD
-780 HQPSQSYGSAGE
+780 QE
-792 PGACKSVIG
+792 PGACKSVTG
-801 AHRIADVVM
+801 AHRIGDVVM
-810 VDQLPLARTPRS
+810 VDQAPLARTPRS

-835 ELFAARPEAM
+835 ELFAAQPDAM
-845 AQGLT
+845 SQGLT
-850 AGAFSFNSGGGR
+850 AGAFSFNSGSGR

-889 EGKRFQPHVLKVRVQ
+889 EGKRFQPHVLKVQ
-904 NKSIHDVLELTV
+904 LHGKSIHDLLELTV
-916 SEAIEFFAQIG
+916 SEAIQFFAQIG
-927 ETTIEPSLGAA
+927 EECG
-938 RPPLPGRERNEVRV
+938 
-952 GRATEISNGLK
+952 TEISDKLK

-987 QRLKLVRHLTQT
+987 QRLKLIGHLTEA
-999 ENVLPASALD
+999 ENPASHSYSVAGTERPNGRAL
-1009 GLRRGERSTPMNRE
+1009 
-1023 QASNDQNRN
+1023 
-1032 GEAIGNLFIFDEPTT
+1032 GNLFIFDEPTT
-1047 GLHFDDVAMLLQ
+1047 GLHFDDVAILLQ
-1059 LFQRLVDRGHSIV
+1059 LLQRLVDRGHSIV

-1095 EAGGE
+1095 DAGGE
-1100 VVATGTPEEIARVK
+1100 VVALGTPEEIARVQ
-1114 HSHTGKFLRDVLGK
+1114 HSHTGRFLQELL
-1128 GSAGMLPAV
+1128 GSA
-1137 RGILPRA
+1137 RGPRA
-1144 TQRAYANDG
+1144 TASPARTFGGPLKTTMRIYADEYD
-1153 NEFTLGAAEKP
+1153 EFALRAAEEP
-1164 SDSMPDGA
+1164 FGQRPNGT
-1172 SRMLALPNQRADG
+1172 RRRRALPNSQNRN
-1185 GRDGAIQI
+1185 GAIHV

-1200 LKNIDIKIPREQ
+1200 LKNIDVEIPREQ

-1307 PDCDLPVAKQSV
+1307 PDCDLPVEKLSV

-1324 QIEAAANRAP
+1324 QIEAAAKRRP
-1334 VKVLAPLVK
+1334 LKVLAPLVK

-1349 TDVAHWA
+1349 TDVARWA

-1363 LYVDGRLVPISHFR
+1363 LYVDGKLVPVSHFR

-1382 IEHTIDV
+1382 KEHTIDV
-1389 VVGMIDRRRVVHA
+1389 VVGVIDRKRIANA
-1402 RDIVRRALEIGRGT
+1402 RDIARHALEIGRGT
-1416 ARLLDSKNRLTV
+1416 AHLLDSKNRLTV
-1428 TSTEMSC
+1428 VSTEMSC
-1435 PGCGRAF
+1435 PNCGRAF

-1464 FGEIWDRELQTAANR
+1464 FGEIWDQDFQTAASR
-1479 DGESLLENELAAERE
+1479 HGASVLENELAAERE
-1494 SEWIEEG
+1494 SEWMEEG

-1520 VRVQGFT
+1520 VRVQGYT

-1541 AIDRLKFKGAHQT
+1541 TIKRLKFSGTHQT
-1554 IAAGLLPEIQQRL
+1554 IVAGLIPEIQQRL
-1567 LFMEKV
+1567 RFMETV
-1573 GLGYLA
+1573 GLNYLA

-1632 ALRNKG
+1632 SLRNKG
-1638 NSLVVVEHDDET
+1638 NSLVVVEHDEET
-1650 MRHADHII
+1650 MRHADHIV

-1663 AGIHGGEVVVS
+1663 AGIHGGEVVATGRV
-1674 GTLRDIERTPN
+1674 RNIEKNPN

-1692 KKPLCHPIRGSRR
+1692 KTPLRHPIRGSRR
-1705 SLPDTENWIEIRS
+1705 SLRDVENWIEVRG
-1718 ACANNL
+1718 ARANNL
-1724 KGIDVRFPVGRL
+1724 KDLDVRFPVGRL

-1744 SGKSTLMHN
+1744 SGKSTLMHD
-1753 VIWPAVCEQLKERK
+1753 VILPMVRESLGSA
-1767 RAGNGDLFKLV
+1767 RASRADRGASPGCSSGQPELF
-1778 SGAEEIE
+1778 SEGAEKNTRGACASQIA

-1810 DEIRGL
+1810 DEIRNL
-1816 YAQLPVSRVRG
+1816 YAQLPLSRVRG

-1849 AIKLEMNFLP
+1849 VIKLEMNFLP
-1859 SSYVPCEDCHGRRYN
+1859 RSYVPCEDCHGRRYN

-1881 YNEKSIGDVMEMTI
+1881 YNGKSIGDVMEMTI

-1913 LLLDTGLGYLKLGQP
+1913 LLVDTGLGYLKLGQP

-1949 VGRAADERI
+1949 VSRAVDERI
-1958 RKMRKP
+1958 RKMRNP

-2023 GDAGGDLVAC
+2023 GPDGGEVVAC

-2038 VAKNRVSRTA
+2038 VAKNRMSRTA
-2048 PFLQKV
+2048 PFLRKV
-2054 LNQSA
+2054 LNKSRA
-2059 TRVFST
+2059 KTALSS

>member
-1 VGSKTGIRQSFAA
+1 VGSKLGKKQRVFV
-14 PARNDCVEI
+14 PARNDRVEI

-35 LDLPLGKLT
+35 VDLPLGKLT
-44 VVTGPSGSGKSSL
+44 VITGPSGSGKSSL

-96 PPAIAIEQANPVKSS
+96 PPAIAIEQSNPVKTS

-116 TMTEINDYLKLLWPH
+116 TMTEINDYLKLLWSRISR
-131 VAKAFCPNCGR
+131 AFCPNCAR
-142 EIRPETAQSI
+142 EIRPETPQSI
-152 ADQILQ
+152 AEQVLRG
-158 DCAGKNVLITFWV
+158 CAGKNILITFWI
-171 AVPPKTAPRAFFDFL
+171 AVPPKTEPQEFFDFL
-186 QQQGYLRVWI
+186 QHQGYLRVWI
-196 DNQVVR
+196 ANQIVR
-202 ADVAEPAFGGQPLQ
+202 VDQ
-216 VRTAD
+216 RD
-221 AKHERGRRGRAIQP
+221 
-235 VGSTGCPPGAERTDP
+235 S

-263 DRIAIGEENRARI
+263 DRIAIGEENRARLV
-276 AEAIETALRF
+276 EAIETALRF
-286 GKGKVNVIPVE
+286 GKGKINVISVE
-297 AGVSPAKSKNAAD
+297 AGVSPATSKSATD
-310 AAATTAMPFSIGW
+310 TAAATVLSFSTGW

-330 DIRPPTPGLLS
+330 DIRPPTAGLFS

-356 RTISIDLNKAIPD
+356 RTIAIDLKKAIPD
-369 RRLSIKQGVVRV
+369 GSLSIKQGVVRV

-396 ACAREEVDIN
+396 ACAREEIDIN
-406 VPFEELPEADQDFV
+406 LPFEELPKSDQDFV
-420 IEGEKRSGDYTE
+420 IEGENRSGGYAED
-432 EDYEHDRWYGV
+432 DYERDRWYGV

-448 WLESKTYKM
+448 WLESNTYKM

-468 YITCPRCKGG
+468 YVRCPRCIGG

-486 YKISI
+486 YKIRGGPAPSHAI
-491 KPEIRTPKS
+491 SGALPEMLLTLPGFQ
-500 EIVLSLPEFQALPI
+500 VLSI
-514 SDAHDFLRNI
+514 SDARDFLRAI
-524 EIPAPNKTAQMLRD
+524 EISPNDKTAQMLRD
-538 EICARL
+538 EICGRL
-544 NYLCEVGVSY
+544 NYLCEVGVGY

-584 TLFVMDEPSIGLHPR
+584 TLFVMDEPSVGLHPR
-599 DVGQLVRVM
+599 DVGRLVRVM
-608 RNLRDKGNT
+608 HNLRDKGNT

-633 LIDLGPGRGEDGG
+633 LIDLGPGRGENGG

-654 DDFLARNGE
+654 VDFIG
-663 NVGSAGASPA
+663 GSRPPGAMPDKIAQRSNLSRVAAFDIASP
-673 VSHASRDTGI
+673 SERPIHH
-683 IFGGA
+683 
-688 PKTALEG
+688 
-695 ARAPQSLTRDYLT
+695 SLTRDYLT
-708 NRKSIR
+708 NRKSIPTPR
-714 FPKSRRDWTS
+714 SRRRWTS
-724 SIKLVGARQHNLKN
+724 SIKIVGARQHNLKS
-738 IDVDLPLGVFA
+738 IEVELPLGVFT

-769 NLLRARGQSSD
+769 NLLRIKGQSSD
-780 HQPSQSYGSAGE
+780 QE
-792 PGACKSVIG
+792 PGACKSITG
-801 AHRIADVVM
+801 AHRIGEVIM
-810 VDQLPLARTPRS
+810 VDQSPLARTPRS

-829 LFDRVR
+829 LFDRLR

-850 AGAFSFNSGGGR
+850 ASAFSFNSGNGR

-876 QFLSDLFVRCAEC
+876 QFLSDLYVRCAEC
-889 EGKRFQPHVLKVRVQ
+889 EGKRFQPHVLRVRLDG
-904 NKSIHDVLELTV
+904 KSIHDVLESTV

-927 ETTIEPSLGAA
+927 D
-938 RPPLPGRERNEVRV
+938 
-952 GRATEISNGLK
+952 GRATAISSGLQ
-963 VLEEVGLGYLR
+963 VLQQVGLGYLG

-987 QRLKLVRHLTQT
+987 QRLKLVGHLTETNNAQGPT
-999 ENVLPASALD
+999 SNAP
-1009 GLRRGERSTPMNRE
+1009 RS
-1023 QASNDQNRN
+1023 N
-1032 GEAIGNLFIFDEPTT
+1032 GKAIGNLFIFDEPTT
-1047 GLHFDDVAMLLQ
+1047 GLHFDDVAILLR
-1059 LFQRLVDRGHSIV
+1059 LFQRLVDRGHSLV

-1081 KCADWIIDLGPEAG
+1081 KSADWIVDLGPEAG
-1095 EAGGE
+1095 DAGGE
-1100 VVATGTPEEIARVK
+1100 VVATGTPEQIGQAEN
-1114 HSHTGKFLRDVLGK
+1114 SHTGKFLAQIL
-1128 GSAGMLPAV
+1128 GSA
-1137 RGILPRA
+1137 RGSPKTIRYV
-1144 TQRAYANDG
+1144 YADEDNDSA
-1153 NEFTLGAAEKP
+1153 LRAAEDP
-1164 SDSMPDGA
+1164 LGQRPNGA
-1172 SRMLALPNQRADG
+1172 RQRRALPNLQKN
-1185 GRDGAIQI
+1185 GAIHV

-1200 LKNIDIKIPREQ
+1200 LKNIDVKIPREQ

-1254 LEKPDVDLVSGLPPS
+1254 LEKPDLDLVSGLPPT

-1319 ASIVK
+1319 QSIVK
-1324 QIEAAANRAP
+1324 HIETAAKLGP
-1334 VKVLAPLVK
+1334 LKVLAPLVK

-1349 TDVAHWA
+1349 TDVARWA

-1363 LYVDGRLVPISHFR
+1363 LYVDGKLLPVVQFR

-1382 IEHTIDV
+1382 KEHTIDV
-1389 VVGMIDRRRVVHA
+1389 VVGKIDQRRTAAV
-1402 RDIVRRALEIGRGT
+1402 RDITQRALEIGRGT

-1428 TSTEMSC
+1428 VSTEMGC
-1435 PGCGRAF
+1435 PNCGRAF

-1457 ACEECGG
+1457 MCEECGG
-1464 FGEIWDRELQTAANR
+1464 FGEIWDHDLQTGASR
-1479 DGESLLENELAAERE
+1479 DGESVLESELAAERE
-1494 SEWIEEG
+1494 SEWIDEG
-1501 EARECPSCHG
+1501 EARECPGCHG
-1511 SRLNAVARH
+1511 SRLNAAARH
-1520 VRVQGFT
+1520 VRVQGYT
-1527 IDQFTNLSASEAAR
+1527 IDQLTDLSAGEAAR
-1541 AIDRLKFKGAHQT
+1541 AIAKLRFKGRDQT
-1554 IAAGLLPEIQQRL
+1554 IAAGLIPEIQQRL
-1567 LFMEKV
+1567 CFMETV
-1573 GLGYLA
+1573 GLGYLS

-1617 GLHPRDNL
+1617 GLHPRDNQ
-1625 RLLETLT
+1625 RLLKTLT
-1632 ALRNKG
+1632 TLRNKG
-1638 NSLVVVEHDDET
+1638 NSLIVVEHDEET
-1650 MRHADHII
+1650 MRRADHIV

-1663 AGIHGGEVVVS
+1663 AGTHGGEVVAS
-1674 GTLRDIERTPN
+1674 GTLSDVRKNPN

-1692 KKPLCHPIRGSRR
+1692 KSPLCHPIRGSRR
-1705 SLPDTENWIEIRS
+1705 PLREVESWIDIRG
-1718 ACANNL
+1718 ARANNL
-1724 KGIDVRFPVGRL
+1724 KNIDVRFPVGRL
-1736 SVITGISG
+1736 SLITGISG
-1744 SGKSTLMHN
+1744 SGKSTLMHD
-1753 VIWPAVCEQLKERK
+1753 VIWPAVRDQLNERK
-1767 RAGNGDLFKLV
+1767 RAGDGDLFKLV
-1778 SGAEEIE
+1778 SDAHEIE

-1810 DEIRGL
+1810 DEIRNL

-1841 CETCKGQG
+1841 CEICKGHG
-1849 AIKLEMNFLP
+1849 MIKLEMSFLP
-1859 SSYVPCEDCHGRRYN
+1859 SSYVVCEDCHGQRYN

-1881 YNEKSIGDVMEMTI
+1881 YNAKSIGDVMEMTI
-1895 EEAAQFFSAH
+1895 EEAAQFFAAH

-1913 LLLDTGLGYLKLGQP
+1913 LLVDTGLGYLKLGQP

-1949 VGRAADERI
+1949 VSRAANERI
-1958 RKMRKP
+1958 RKMRRP

-1994 DEGNTVIVIEHNL
+1994 DEGNTVVVIEHNL

-2023 GDAGGDLVAC
+2023 GDAGGQVVAC
-2033 GTPEQ
+2033 GTPEH

-2048 PFLQKV
+2048 PFLRKV
-2054 LNQSA
+2054 LNRRRPKPALS
-2059 TRVFST
+2059 S